1 MYRAPRSTYFSSLRV
16 AAISAAAPASRA
28 ALSMYDS
35 ASGHVTVTS
44 QHNDLPLCQGTRRH
58 HSCSLAERQ
67 VWNSPIGSLVTGT
80 PAEVKTN
87 YYYYCYWLQV
97 YSDVYVHVK
106 LLRRRT
112 LLTMDRSMQESSSN
126 FVIFFCF
133 KAVAMCNAVSPFYTG
148 THTEIMT
155 TDKTHHQLTAKNQRL
170 SYSVYAART
179 CINVMTILSSLQTSN
194 YT

>member
-1 MYRAPRSTYFSSLRV
+1 MLLLLPQER
-16 AAISAAAPASRA
+16 
-28 ALSMYDS
+28 S

-44 QHNDLPLCQGTRRH
+44 QHNDLPLCQRTSVMPSGLFT
-58 HSCSLAERQ
+58 S

-155 TDKTHHQLTAKNQRL
+155 HHQLTAKNQRL

-179 CINVMTILSSLQTSN
+179 CINVMKI
-194 YT
+194 